1 MSTRAAPK
9 IGLNFDYFM
18 WLFTRLSALAMYF
31 FAIVGVIGAFWMG
44 AHTNMKLPDLMRW
57 MFMPEATHVNSP
69 SITNLLAWKTAF
81 WQVMGGLVVVVA
93 SAHGLHGVLSVLED
107 YLPGARLRQALR
119 LLVLV
124 LWLAICAIGIHVIQT
139 F

>member
-9 IGLNFDYFM
+9 IGFNFDYVM
-18 WLFTRLSALAMYF
+18 WLFTRLSALAMYAL
-31 FAIVGVIGAFWMG
+31 AIAGVIGALWMG
-44 AHTNMKLPDLMRW
+44 ARTSMKLPDLMRW

-69 SITNLLAWKTAF
+69 SVANLLAWKTIF
-81 WQVMGGLVVVVA
+81 WQVMGGLVVVLA

-107 YLPGARLRQALR
+107 YLAGARLRRALR
-119 LLVLV
+119 LVILFV
-124 LWLAICAIGIHVIQT
+124 WLAVCAIGIYVILT